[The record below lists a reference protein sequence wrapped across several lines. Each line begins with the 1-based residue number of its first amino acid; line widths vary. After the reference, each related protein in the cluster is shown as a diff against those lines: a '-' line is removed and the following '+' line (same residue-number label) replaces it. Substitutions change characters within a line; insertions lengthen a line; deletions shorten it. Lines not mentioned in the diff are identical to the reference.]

1 MTQKLFKNCR
11 ILDVINQTVLDSY
24 SIWVEGPTI
33 QRVAPD
39 GDFKEESYTISEQHT
54 YDLKGQLVLPGL
66 IDTHVHLNIVRTP
79 SIQETVLEN
88 LRAPET
94 LKVLYGAKHA
104 NETLAAGF
112 TTVRDMGQGDNIAL
126 RDAINAGVIPGPRIV
141 ACRWLGMTSG
151 HGEQM
156 STEWIYHVRL
166 RDVDQGVD
174 GPWQI
179 RKKVRQL
186 IGQGADFIKTYATS
200 GGFLPNPFHPFFTER
215 PNYTLEE
222 LQAIVAEAHAGGR
235 RVAAQAFI
243 DTIGTKN
250 AIRAG
255 IDTIEHG
262 LVLDDDDTRAMQ
274 AKGLYYVPTL
284 AMTDKVWNVD
294 ETEKGQFFQIQK
306 EDAKRY
312 LELQIASFNRAREH
326 GVKIAFGSDCFRVM
340 KHGENAGELELRVLS
355 GMSEM
360 EALVSATIVSAEALG
375 IQAMVGS
382 IEEGKWA
389 DLLVV
394 DPDPLQD
401 ITTLQN
407 KKNIKMVVKNG
418 DIMRFTVE

>member
-11 ILDVINQTVLDSY
+11 VLDVISQTVLDSY
-24 SIWVEGPTI
+24 SIWVDGPAI
-33 QRVAPD
+33 KRVAPD
-39 GDFKEESYTISEQHT
+39 EDFEKLSNTISDQHT
-54 YDLKGQLVLPGL
+54 YDLNGQLVMPGL
-66 IDTHVHLNIVRTP
+66 IDTHVHLNIVRTS

-104 NETLAAGF
+104 SETLAAGF
-112 TTVRDMGQGDNIAL
+112 TTVRDMGQGDNLAL
-126 RDAINAGVIPGPRIV
+126 RDAINRGVIPGPRIV

-156 STEWIYHVRL
+156 STEWNYNVRL

-174 GPWQI
+174 GPWQV

-200 GGFLPNPFHPFFTER
+200 GGYSLHPFYPWFKER

-222 LQAIVAEAHAGGR
+222 LQAMVEEAHAAGL
-235 RVAAQAFI
+235 RVAAQAFL

-262 LVLDDDDTRAMQ
+262 LMLDDDDVQAMK

-284 AMTDKVWNVD
+284 AMTDKVWNID
-294 ETEKGQFFQIQK
+294 KTEKGQFFQIEK
-306 EDAKRY
+306 EDARRF
-312 LELQIASFNRAREH
+312 LESQTASFNRARQA
-326 GVKIAFGSDCFRVM
+326 GIKIAFGSDCFRVM
-340 KHGENAGELELRVLS
+340 KHGENARELELRVLA

-375 IQAMVGS
+375 IQNMVGS

-394 DPDPLQD
+394 DPNPLQD
-401 ITTLQN
+401 ITLLQK
-407 KKNIKMVVKNG
+407 KKNIKMVIKNG
-418 DIMRFTVE
+418 EILQSAPE